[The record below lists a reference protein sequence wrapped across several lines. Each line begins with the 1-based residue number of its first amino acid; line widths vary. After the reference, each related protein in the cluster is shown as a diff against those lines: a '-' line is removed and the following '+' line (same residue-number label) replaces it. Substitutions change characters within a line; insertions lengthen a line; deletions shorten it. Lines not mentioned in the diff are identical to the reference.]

1 MYKIIVCDLDE
12 TLISRDRT
20 ISSENIE
27 AIRKATEAGVKF
39 VPCTGRGYNS
49 VHHTTAQLG
58 LFDQKDQYVISYNGG
73 AIQKIK
79 MKGNCISRGLHLKKQ
94 KLSISVD

>member
-39 VPCTGRGYNS
+39 VPCTEEDIIPCII
-49 VHHTTAQLG
+49 QLH
-58 LFDQKDQYVISYNGG
+58 S
-73 AIQKIK
+73 
-79 MKGNCISRGLHLKKQ
+79 
-94 KLSISVD
+94 

>member
-58 LFDQKDQYVISYNGG
+58 FNMSFPIMVVQL
-73 AIQKIK
+73 QKIK